1 MKPNTSYVLQK
12 IHITLTRNM
21 LLNNN
26 EDSTLVKYIHSGVSS
41 VTSPLTR
48 RETTFKSHFLV
59 SKMVIIMTNLITI
72 EPVAWV
78 IVSHK

>member
-1 MKPNTSYVLQK
+1 
-12 IHITLTRNM
+12 M
-21 LLNNN
+21 LLKNN
-26 EDSTLVKYIHSGVSS
+26 EDSTLVKYIHSGVNS

-59 SKMVIIMTNLITI
+59 SKMVIIITNLITI

-78 IVSHK
+78 IVGHK